1 MPAQLRHATAAA
13 GSKLLA
19 RAGWLGA
26 ASVVLIS
33 AGCAVGPDYVR
44 PSAPVPEAYSGA
56 TNGWKTAQP
65 QAFLPKGKWWEIF
78 NDPELS
84 RLEAD
89 AGEAN
94 QQLKAAVAA
103 FEQARAF
110 VDVARSGYF
119 PHVSASPSVT
129 RERDSANRPIN
140 GISNGKPDTFNTFSL
155 PLQAGYEVDL
165 WGRVRRTVESA
176 RAGEQANADDVET
189 VRLFIQAEVAMD
201 YFTLHAIDSEIEVLK
216 SSVEVFQK
224 SLDLTRNR
232 RAGGVATDL
241 DVSQAETILKTTE
254 AKLPVSI
261 LQRRKIEHA
270 LATLTG
276 RPASSFVE
284 QEKSLDLQPPILP
297 AGVPSE
303 LLERRPDIAAAERQM
318 AAANANIGVA
328 KAAYYPKITLNAL
341 GGFESVN
348 ASSLFDWSSHIWA
361 IGPTVSFPLFE
372 GGLLR
377 ANVRQSKAAYEET
390 IANYRQT
397 VLTAFAEVEDNL
409 AGQELLA
416 TENEAEAAALQSARK
431 TLEIAN
437 NRYRAG
443 LVTYLEVAT
452 AQSAAL
458 DLEQAYVLLHGDQLV
473 TTVALIKSLGGGW
486 RVEAA
491 TNKAR

>member
-1 MPAQLRHATAAA
+1 MKRPRRLMCAGWLAAA
-13 GSKLLA
+13 GL
-19 RAGWLGA
+19 
-26 ASVVLIS
+26 VLIS
-33 AGCAVGPDYVR
+33 AGCAVGPNYVR
-44 PSAPVPEAYSGA
+44 PSAPVAETYAGD
-56 TNGWKTAQP
+56 TNRWKTAQP

-84 RLEAD
+84 RLEEDAD
-89 AGEAN
+89 SAN

-103 FEQARAF
+103 FQQARAF

-119 PHVSASPSVT
+119 PHVALSPSVT

-140 GISNGKPDTFNTFSL
+140 GISNGKAETFNTFAV
-155 PLQAGYEVDL
+155 PLDASYELDL
-165 WGRVRRTVESA
+165 WGRVRRNVESA
-176 RAGEQANADDVET
+176 RASEQATADDVENI
-189 VRLFIQAEVAMD
+189 RLAIQAEVAAD
-201 YFTLHAIDSEIEVLK
+201 YFTLHAIDSEIDVLK
-216 SSVEVFQK
+216 SSVGVFTK
-224 SLDLTRNR
+224 SLELTRNR

-261 LQRRKIEHA
+261 LQRRRLEHA

-276 RPASSFVE
+276 RSASSFQE
-284 QEKSLDLQPPILP
+284 KEKSLTLQPPVLP

-303 LLERRPDIAAAERQM
+303 LLERRPDIAASERRM
-318 AAANANIGVA
+318 ASANAIIGVA
-328 KAAYYPKITLNAL
+328 KAAYYPKVTLNGLA
-341 GGFESVN
+341 GFESIN
-348 ASSLFDWSSHIWA
+348 ASSLFDWPSRFWA
-361 IGPTVSFPLFE
+361 IGPSISFPLFE
-372 GGLLR
+372 GGQLR
-377 ANVRQSKAAYEET
+377 ANVRSAKAGYEET

-409 AGQELLA
+409 AAQELLA
-416 TENEAEAAALQSARK
+416 TENEAAGAALQSARK

-486 RVEAA
+486 SVESAA
-491 TNKAR
+491 NMSNPGHAQQKSQ